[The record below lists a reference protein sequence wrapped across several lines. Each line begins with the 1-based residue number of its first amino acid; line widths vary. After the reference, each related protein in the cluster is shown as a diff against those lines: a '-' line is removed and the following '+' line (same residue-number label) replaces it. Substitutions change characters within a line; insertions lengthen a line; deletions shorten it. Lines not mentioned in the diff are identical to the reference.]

1 MLRRFDHYNDQEPII
16 RLLRALI
23 WMSKKRF
30 MPKRL
35 FGLLAAVCFVSQAQA
50 AALIPSPPDVSVKSY
65 ILMDVDSG
73 EVLASQKPDET
84 MHPASLTKMMT
95 SYIAEAELAAGNINR
110 DDKVLISEKAW
121 GMGGSTMFI
130 EVGERVPVGELLKG
144 IIIVSGNDASVAMAE
159 HIAGSEGSFAQLMD
173 ATASKLGMKNTRFQ
187 NAAGWPAEDHYST
200 ARDLAI
206 LSSHIVKDYPEEYAL
221 YSQKYYQYGVDKKT
235 GKPLRRQANRN
246 RLLWTNP
253 YVDGLKTGHIAATGY
268 HLAVTAI
275 RDDRRLVA
283 IMLGAKSEKQRAD
296 EAQKLLTY
304 GFRFFENVDVKS
316 AGEAL
321 QTVKVWKG
329 QADELTVGITNDLI
343 VTVPRGTGKNLK
355 ATLAIDPMLEAP
367 ITEGQQLGSVKLML
381 EDEMIKEV
389 PLVAQQ
395 SVERGGFF
403 KRVWDSVILFFT
415 GLFS

>member
-1 MLRRFDHYNDQEPII
+1 
-16 RLLRALI
+16 
-23 WMSKKRF
+23 MSKKRF

-35 FGLLAAVCFVSQAQA
+35 FGLLAAVCFVSQVQA
-50 AALIPSPPDVSVKSY
+50 IALIPSPPAVAVKSY
-65 ILMDVDSG
+65 VLMDMDSR
-73 EVLASQKPDET
+73 EVLASQYPDET

-95 SYIAEAELAAGNINR
+95 AYIAESELAAGNINR
-110 DDKVLISEKAW
+110 DDKVVISEKAW

-130 EVGERVPVGELLKG
+130 EVGERVPVTELLKG

-159 HIAGSEGSFAQLMD
+159 HIAGSEGAFAQLMTG
-173 ATASKLGMKNTRFQ
+173 TAQKLGMANTRFQ

-200 ARDLAI
+200 AKDLAV
-206 LSSHIVKDYPEEYAL
+206 LSTHIVKDFPEEYDL

-253 YVDGLKTGHIAATGY
+253 YVDGLKTGHIEATGY
-268 HLAVTAI
+268 HLAVTAK
-275 RDDRRLVA
+275 RDERRLVVVL
-283 IMLGAKSEKQRAD
+283 LGAKSEKQRAD

-304 GFRFFENVDVKS
+304 GFRFFENVDVKR

-329 QADELTVGITNDLI
+329 REDEITVGINQDLI

-367 ITEGQQLGSVKLML
+367 IETGQQIGSVKVTL
-381 EDEMIKEV
+381 EDEVVREV
-389 PLVAQQ
+389 PLVAQK

-403 KRVWDSVILFFT
+403 KCIWDSIVLFFT
-415 GLFS
+415 GLIS